1 MKYLLRLD
9 ELYKSTYRRASDKLR
24 GRHKKRS
31 DEIIKWAEERGES
44 ELKKPDIERE
54 YPHPFLFNN
63 KSLEDTKQN
72 FLGKFYIISYKIG
85 PYRSGSNPHAR
96 TIEIDMIG
104 DWGQKVIIKLTIF
117 YPSYA
122 ILRMSISYGD
132 KYERDFLFDNRKDA
146 IQFRKYLIE
155 QDKEA
160 AKLKINSIY
169 TSNEDN

>member
-1 MKYLLRLD
+1 MKYLLRID

-24 GRHKKRS
+24 GKHKKRS

-44 ELKKPDIERE
+44 ELKKPDVERE
-54 YPHPFLFNN
+54 YPYPFLFNN
-63 KSLEDTKQN
+63 KSLEDAKHN
-72 FLGKFYIISYKIG
+72 FLGKFYITNYKSG
-85 PYRSGSNPHAR
+85 PYGSNPHAR
-96 TIEIDMIG
+96 ILEIDMIG
-104 DWGQKVIIKLTIF
+104 DWGQKVSIKLTIF

-169 TSNEDN
+169 TSNED